1 MMLSRTQEFAN
12 AERTDDLK
20 DRRARYHE
28 IKIRVVAGSPG
39 ETISIPVWFVAES
52 RKLCLFPMQGS
63 DTLWFKNVLKIPAF
77 RIAVIPPDNVQVIR
91 P

>member
-1 MMLSRTQEFAN
+1 
-12 AERTDDLK
+12 
-20 DRRARYHE
+20 
-28 IKIRVVAGSPG
+28 
-39 ETISIPVWFVAES
+39 
-52 RKLCLFPMQGS
+52 MQGS